1 MLRQPVLP
9 GIMIMKFEMKQ
20 PFILAILILAL
31 ASCKTVKKVAAIQE
45 AISKKDTTQ
54 TVMITAAPKVDSAS
68 IVRGIMDKVRKTR
81 IDFNTFNAKIKVD
94 YESATGS
101 DNYTAYLS
109 MVKDSLIYVRIKG
122 SFLGISAVGLEVKIN
137 KDSVVLVRK
146 VGDKY
151 VQNRAIGYLQESTEI
166 PFDFFTLQDLLI
178 GNPIFLDSN
187 IVSYKDGAENLLVLT
202 VGNIFKHLITLSHN
216 DYVITHSKLDDVDLQ
231 RNRTCDISFSN
242 YQPLGPYQFA
252 TYRKIVVAE
261 KSKLDINL
269 DFKEFSLNEPLKYT
283 FEVPGNYKRK

>member
-1 MLRQPVLP
+1 MN
-9 GIMIMKFEMKQ
+9 FEMRYR
-20 PFILAILILAL
+20 FILAMLILAL
-31 ASCKTVKKVAAIQE
+31 ASCKTVKKVTTIQE
-45 AISKKDTTQ
+45 AINKKDTTQ
-54 TVMITAAPKVDSAS
+54 TVIITETPKVDSAM
-68 IVRGIMDKVRKTR
+68 IVRGIMEKVGKTR
-81 IDFNTFNAKIKVD
+81 INFKTFNAKIKVD
-94 YESATGS
+94 YESASGS

-109 MVKDSLIYVRIKG
+109 MVKDSIIYVRIKG

-187 IVSYKDGAENLLVLT
+187 IVSYKDGNENLLVLM
-202 VGNIFKHLITLSHN
+202 VGNIFKHLITLTHN
-216 DYVITHSKLDDVDLQ
+216 DFVITHSKLDDVDMQ

-242 YQPLGPYQFA
+242 YQPLGPFQFA
-252 TYRKIVVAE
+252 AYRKIVVAE

-269 DFKEFSLNEPLKYT
+269 DFREFSLNEPLKYT